1 MFFPLGGEPAAKSMC
16 AHSMKQPVEREP
28 MTEQRQPA
36 SQARDADVLVQLNEI
51 MFHRLSGTA
60 LAAGIGGTG
69 VCLGGWVH
77 DRDPRMLALAMATF
91 VASAVRLGV
100 VIAGARRSKRPMALH
115 GAARWQ
121 RIYGGGTVSYYL
133 AVAIAIF
140 YAFHRSPAGVREL
153 LIVGAVSLCAGL
165 NGREAVPP
173 WISQSCG
180 ILVLAGL
187 GLSMS
192 RSPDAASRFACV
204 IIVLFAYVHCRVAR
218 SRFDTL
224 VQHLRDTRRLRE
236 LAESDA
242 LTGLANRRFFQ
253 RKLAE
258 ACDADEACAVFF
270 IDLDHFKEVND
281 SLGHAAGDT
290 LLRMVAER
298 LRASVRAEDLVA
310 RFGGDEFAIMQQ
322 SGVTLEAAKRLA
334 GRINRSIAETFHID
348 GVPVRIGASVGIR
361 LHARNEGDPV
371 RILNDADEALYRVK
385 REGRGGFSF
394 AT

>member
-1 MFFPLGGEPAAKSMC
+1 MENSPFEP
-16 AHSMKQPVEREP
+16 EP
-28 MTEQRQPA
+28 MRDQRQPA
-36 SQARDADVLVQLNEI
+36 PQPKHLDVLVQLNGI

-60 LAAGIGGTG
+60 LVAGVGGTG

-77 DRDPRMLALAMATF
+77 DHDPRMLALAVATF
-91 VASAVRLGV
+91 VASGLRFGV
-100 VIAGARRSKRPMALH
+100 VVIGEMRSRQPMSPAD
-115 GAARWQ
+115 AARWQ
-121 RIYGGGTVSYYL
+121 QIYGGATVSYYL
-133 AVAIAIF
+133 AVASAIF
-140 YAFHRSPAGVREL
+140 YAFHRSQSGVQEL

-165 NGREAVPP
+165 NGRMAVPP
-173 WISQSCG
+173 WVSQSCG
-180 ILVLAGL
+180 VLVLAGL
-187 GLSMS
+187 GLGMW
-192 RSPDAASRFACV
+192 RSSDAASRFACL
-204 IIVLFAYVHCRVAR
+204 IIVLFAYVHCRVAQ
-218 SRFDTL
+218 SRFDIL
-224 VQHLRDTRRLRE
+224 VQHLRDTRRLQE
-236 LAESDA
+236 LAECDA

-253 RKLAE
+253 RKLVE

-322 SGVTLEAAKRLA
+322 NGVTAETATRLA

-348 GVPVRIGASVGIR
+348 GVPVRIGASVGVR
-361 LHARNEGDPV
+361 LHARSEGDPV

-385 REGRGGFSF
+385 REGRGGFAF